1 MNKRLIKPARLLA
14 MALILVL
21 LLSVYLVF
29 LYDLQIVQGEEYYN
43 RSNELSEDTRTVTA
57 TRGNIF
63 DRYGRLMVGNTECY
77 NLKIDTDKLFA
88 NEDPNAVILELV
100 EMVESFGDKYTDDLP
115 ISMEPPFE
123 YLDNMTEIQRTMLEA
138 YFTDSTR
145 VKEFEDMGIP
155 ASPSA
160 VELMSYFRTRY
171 DIANSYNA
179 EEMRKIAS
187 VRYALNVRYSI
198 NTNPYVFVEDASIDL
213 ISDLMGVVGN
223 VVEVET
229 SYVREYNTQYAAH
242 ILGYVQAMSE
252 EDMEKYRPQDENSG
266 YDYDTKV
273 GRDGVEAAFEDWL
286 HGTNGEARVKRTAN
300 GTVTST
306 VYLEDPVPGNHVYL
320 TIDIQLQ
327 EQAERILETGI
338 YELQIERNDDNAE
351 AVAEGRLDEVRE
363 DIQGGAIVVVDVKTG
378 EPLAIASYPTYDL
391 ATLIE
396 DSADLLEADY
406 DPLFPRALMG
416 AYAPGSTFK
425 PCTAIAGLTENI
437 INTETQIECTRI
449 FTKYESLGYAPACW
463 IYTQMDGQL
472 THGYDNVTEALK
484 DSCNIFFYTVA
495 DDLGIRKLM
504 EYAEDFGLGEST
516 GIELTETTGN
526 MSNPDNHL
534 NYDVDGW
541 VDGDTVQAGIGQS
554 DSMFTPLQIA
564 EYCAAIA
571 NGGTRHSAA
580 LLKSVRSYDYSR
592 QLYQNKTE
600 VLSTVDSADYN
611 WAAVQR
617 GMYLMANDITSS
629 SNTVY
634 YTLGNYSYNGVSLPV
649 AAKTGTS
656 QLGEGKTN
664 NAIFMCYA
672 PFDDPE
678 IAVAIVVER
687 GLSGANLSRMAR
699 NVLDAY
705 FSLGS
710 ISNTAERENS
720 LLK

>member
-1 MNKRLIKPARLLA
+1 MKRLVSSSRLA
-14 MALILVL
+14 AFALVVVL
-21 LLSVYLVF
+21 LIALCAGT
-29 LYDLQIVQGEEYYN
+29 LYKLQIIEGAAYYEESQNSLTSYP
-43 RSNELSEDTRTVTA
+43 SVTA
-57 TRGNIF
+57 ARGNIL
-63 DRYGRLMVGNTECY
+63 DRYGRVLVSNRECY
-77 NLKIDTDKLFA
+77 NLKISDTRLFSDEV
-88 NEDPNAVILELV
+88 EDPNAVILQMINLV
-100 EMVESFGDKYTDDLP
+100 EAAGDTYTDDLP
-115 ISMEPPFE
+115 ITLEPPFE
-123 YLDNMTEIQRTMLEA
+123 YTNMTDIQRTLLDA
-138 YFTDSTR
+138 YLKAKGLD
-145 VKEFEDMGIP
+145 EDTT
-155 ASPSA
+155 A

-171 DIANSYNA
+171 EIANSYTA

-187 VRYALNVRYSI
+187 VRYAVNVRYEI
-198 NTNPYVFVEDASIDL
+198 NTNSYIFVEDASIDL

-252 EDMEKYRPQDENSG
+252 EDMAKYRPEDENSG

-286 HGTNGEARVKRTAN
+286 HGTNGEARVTRTAN

-391 ATLIE
+391 ATIIE
-396 DSADLLEADY
+396 DYADLLEADY
-406 DPLFPRALMG
+406 DPLFNRALMG

-437 INTETQIECTRI
+437 INTETQIECTGI
-449 FTKYESLGYAPACW
+449 FTKYESQGYAPACW

-534 NYDVDGW
+534 NYDVDAW

>member
-1 MNKRLIKPARLLA
+1 MKRLVSSSRLA
-14 MALILVL
+14 AFALVVVL
-21 LLSVYLVF
+21 LIALCAGT
-29 LYDLQIVQGEEYYN
+29 LYKLQIIEGAAYYEESQN
-43 RSNELSEDTRTVTA
+43 SLTSSPSVTA
-57 TRGNIF
+57 ARGNIL
-63 DRYGRLMVGNTECY
+63 DRYGRVLVANRECY
-77 NLKIDTDKLFA
+77 NLKISDTRLFSDEV
-88 NEDPNAVILELV
+88 EDPNAVILQMINLV
-100 EMVESFGDKYTDDLP
+100 EAAGETYTDDLP
-115 ISMEPPFE
+115 ITLEPPFE
-123 YLDNMTEIQRTMLEA
+123 YTNMTDIQRTLLDA
-138 YFTDSTR
+138 YLKAKGLD
-145 VKEFEDMGIP
+145 EDTT
-155 ASPSA
+155 A

-171 DIANSYNA
+171 EIANSYTA

-187 VRYALNVRYSI
+187 VRYAVNVRYEI
-198 NTNPYVFVEDASIDL
+198 NTNSYIFVEDASIDL

-252 EDMEKYRPQDENSG
+252 EDMAKYRPEDENSG

-286 HGTNGEARVKRTAN
+286 HGTNGEARVTRTAN

-327 EQAERILETGI
+327 EQVERILETGI

-391 ATLIE
+391 ATIIE
-396 DSADLLEADY
+396 DYADLLEADY
-406 DPLFPRALMG
+406 DPLFNRALMG

-437 INTETQIECTRI
+437 INTETQIECTGI
-449 FTKYESLGYAPACW
+449 FTKYESQGYAPACW

-600 VLSTVDSADYN
+600 VLSIVDSADYN

>member
-1 MNKRLIKPARLLA
+1 MKRLVSSSRLA
-14 MALILVL
+14 AFALVVVL
-21 LLSVYLVF
+21 LIALCAGT
-29 LYDLQIVQGEEYYN
+29 LYKLQIIEGAAYYEESQNSLTSYP
-43 RSNELSEDTRTVTA
+43 SVTA
-57 TRGNIF
+57 ARGNIL
-63 DRYGRLMVGNTECY
+63 DRYGRVLVSNRECY
-77 NLKIDTDKLFA
+77 NLKISDTRLFSDEV
-88 NEDPNAVILELV
+88 EDPNTVILQMINLV
-100 EMVESFGDKYTDDLP
+100 EAAGETYTDDLP
-115 ISMEPPFE
+115 ITLEPPFE
-123 YLDNMTEIQRTMLEA
+123 YTNMTDIQRTLLDA
-138 YFTDSTR
+138 YLKAKGLD
-145 VKEFEDMGIP
+145 EDTT
-155 ASPSA
+155 A

-171 DIANSYNA
+171 EIANSYTA

-187 VRYALNVRYSI
+187 VRYAVNVRYEI
-198 NTNPYVFVEDASIDL
+198 NTNSYIFVEDASIDL

-252 EDMEKYRPQDENSG
+252 EDMAKYRPEDENSG

-327 EQAERILETGI
+327 EQVERILETGI

-391 ATLIE
+391 ATIIE
-396 DSADLLEADY
+396 DYADLLEADY
-406 DPLFPRALMG
+406 DPLFNRALMG

-437 INTETQIECTRI
+437 INTETQIECTGI
-449 FTKYESLGYAPACW
+449 FTKYESQGYAPACW

>member
-1 MNKRLIKPARLLA
+1 MKRLVSSSRLA
-14 MALILVL
+14 AFALVVVL
-21 LLSVYLVF
+21 LIALCAGT
-29 LYDLQIVQGEEYYN
+29 LYKLQIIEGAAYYEESQNSLTSYP
-43 RSNELSEDTRTVTA
+43 SVTA
-57 TRGNIF
+57 ARGNIL
-63 DRYGRLMVGNTECY
+63 DRYGRVLVSNRECY
-77 NLKIDTDKLFA
+77 NLKISDTRLFSDEV
-88 NEDPNAVILELV
+88 EDPNAVILQMINLV
-100 EMVESFGDKYTDDLP
+100 EAAGETYTDDLP
-115 ISMEPPFE
+115 ITLEPPFE
-123 YLDNMTEIQRTMLEA
+123 YTNMTDIQRTLLDA
-138 YFTDSTR
+138 YLKAKGLD
-145 VKEFEDMGIP
+145 EDTT
-155 ASPSA
+155 A

-171 DIANSYNA
+171 EIANSYTA

-187 VRYALNVRYSI
+187 VRYAVNVRYEI
-198 NTNPYVFVEDASIDL
+198 NTNSYIFVEDASIDL

-252 EDMEKYRPQDENSG
+252 EDMAKYRPEDENSG

-391 ATLIE
+391 ATIIE
-396 DSADLLEADY
+396 DYADLLEADY
-406 DPLFPRALMG
+406 DPLFNRALMG

-437 INTETQIECTRI
+437 LNTETQIECTGI
-449 FTKYESLGYAPACW
+449 FTKYESQGYAPACW

-534 NYDVDGW
+534 NYDVDAW

>member
-1 MNKRLIKPARLLA
+1 MKRLVSSSRLA
-14 MALILVL
+14 AFALVVVL
-21 LLSVYLVF
+21 LIALCAGT
-29 LYDLQIVQGEEYYN
+29 LYKLQIIEGAAYYEESQNSLTSYP
-43 RSNELSEDTRTVTA
+43 SVTA
-57 TRGNIF
+57 ARGNIL
-63 DRYGRLMVGNTECY
+63 DRYGRVLVSNRECY
-77 NLKIDTDKLFA
+77 NLKISDTRLFSDEV
-88 NEDPNAVILELV
+88 EDPNAVILQMINLV
-100 EMVESFGDKYTDDLP
+100 EAAGETYTDDLP
-115 ISMEPPFE
+115 ITLEPPFE
-123 YLDNMTEIQRTMLEA
+123 YTNMTDIQRTLLDA
-138 YFTDSTR
+138 YLKAKGLD
-145 VKEFEDMGIP
+145 EDTT
-155 ASPSA
+155 A

-171 DIANSYNA
+171 EIANSYTA

-187 VRYALNVRYSI
+187 VRYAVNVRYEI
-198 NTNPYVFVEDASIDL
+198 NTNSYIFVEDASIDL

-252 EDMEKYRPQDENSG
+252 EDMAKYRPEDENSG

-286 HGTNGEARVKRTAN
+286 HGTNGEARVTRTAN

-391 ATLIE
+391 ATIIE
-396 DSADLLEADY
+396 DYADLLEADY
-406 DPLFPRALMG
+406 DPLFNRALMG

-437 INTETQIECTRI
+437 INTETQIECTGI
-449 FTKYESLGYAPACW
+449 FTKYESQGYAPACW

-600 VLSTVDSADYN
+600 VLSAVDSADYN

-634 YTLGNYSYNGVSLPV
+634 YTLGNYGYNGVSLPV

>member
-1 MNKRLIKPARLLA
+1 MKKLVSSGRLFAFG
-14 MALILVL
+14 ALVVTLIALCV
-21 LLSVYLVF
+21 VT
-29 LYDLQIVQGEEYYN
+29 LYKLQIIEGAAYYEESQN
-43 RSNELSEDTRTVTA
+43 NQASNQTVTA
-57 TRGNIF
+57 ARGNIL
-63 DRYGRLMVGNTECY
+63 DRYGRVLVSNRECY
-77 NLKIDTDKLFA
+77 NLKISDTRLFSDEV
-88 NEDPNAVILELV
+88 EDPNAVILEMIN
-100 EMVESFGDKYTDDLP
+100 MVEAAGETYIDDLP
-115 ISMEPPFE
+115 ITKEPPFE
-123 YLDNMTEIQRTMLEA
+123 YTDMTALQRTLLTA
-138 YFTDSTR
+138 YLDS
-145 VKEFEDMGIP
+145 KGLDEDTT
-155 ASPSA
+155 A

-273 GRDGVEAAFEDWL
+273 GRDGVEYTFEDWL
-286 HGTNGEARVKRTAN
+286 HGTNGTARVTRTAS
-300 GTVTST
+300 GTITST
-306 VYLEDPVPGNHVYL
+306 VYTEDPVPGNHVYL

-327 EQAERILETGI
+327 EAVERILETGI
-338 YELQIERNDDNAE
+338 YELQLKRDEDNAKYTM
-351 AVAEGRLDEVRE
+351 EGKLDEVRE

-378 EPLAIASYPTYDL
+378 EPLAIASYPTFDL
-391 ATLIE
+391 SSIIE
-396 DSADLLEADY
+396 DYSDLLEAEN
-406 DPLFPRALMG
+406 DPLFNRALNG
-416 AYAPGSTFK
+416 AYEPGSTFK

-437 INTETQIECTRI
+437 INTETQIECTGL
-449 FTKYESLGYAPACW
+449 FTKYADQGYAPACW
-463 IYTQMDGQL
+463 IYTQTDGQL
-472 THGYDNVTEALK
+472 THGYDNVTEAIK
-484 DSCNIFFYTVA
+484 DSCNVFFYTVA
-495 DDLGIRKLM
+495 DNLGIRKLM
-504 EYAEDFGLGEST
+504 EYAKNFGLGEST
-516 GIELTETTGN
+516 GIELSETTGN
-526 MSNPDNHL
+526 MANPDNHL
-534 NYDVDGW
+534 NYDVDSW

-554 DSMFTPLQIA
+554 DSMFTPLQLA

-580 LLKSVRSYDYSR
+580 ILKRVRSYDYSR
-592 QLYQNKTE
+592 QLYQKETE
-600 VLSTVDSADYN
+600 ALSTVDSADYN

-629 SNTVY
+629 SSTVY
-634 YTLGNYSYNGVSLPV
+634 YALSNYSYNGVSLPV

-656 QLGEGKTN
+656 QLGEDKTN

-678 IAVAIVVER
+678 IAIAIVVER
-687 GLSGANLSRMAR
+687 GQSGANLSKMAR

-705 FSLGS
+705 FSLGTL
-710 ISNTAERENS
+710 NTTAEREYS

>member
-1 MNKRLIKPARLLA
+1 MKRLVSSSRLA
-14 MALILVL
+14 AFALVVVL
-21 LLSVYLVF
+21 LIALCAGT
-29 LYDLQIVQGEEYYN
+29 LYKLQIIEGAAYYEESQNSLTSYP
-43 RSNELSEDTRTVTA
+43 SVTA
-57 TRGNIF
+57 ARGNIL
-63 DRYGRLMVGNTECY
+63 DRYGRVLVSNRECY
-77 NLKIDTDKLFA
+77 NLKISDTRLFSDEV
-88 NEDPNAVILELV
+88 EDPNAVILQMINLV
-100 EMVESFGDKYTDDLP
+100 EAAGETYTDDLP
-115 ISMEPPFE
+115 ITLEPPFE
-123 YLDNMTEIQRTMLEA
+123 YTNMTDIQRTLLDA
-138 YFTDSTR
+138 YL
-145 VKEFEDMGIP
+145 KAKGLGEDTT
-155 ASPSA
+155 A

-171 DIANSYNA
+171 EIANSYTA

-187 VRYALNVRYSI
+187 VRYAVNVRYEI
-198 NTNPYVFVEDASIDL
+198 NTNSYIFVEDASIDL

-252 EDMEKYRPQDENSG
+252 EDMAKYRPEDENSG

-286 HGTNGEARVKRTAN
+286 HGTNGEARVTRTAN

-327 EQAERILETGI
+327 EQVERILETGI

-391 ATLIE
+391 ATIIE
-396 DSADLLEADY
+396 DYADLLEADY
-406 DPLFPRALMG
+406 DPLFNRALMG

-437 INTETQIECTRI
+437 INTETQIECTGI
-449 FTKYESLGYAPACW
+449 FTKYESQGYAPACW

-634 YTLGNYSYNGVSLPV
+634 YTLGNYGYNGVSLPV

>member
-1 MNKRLIKPARLLA
+1 MKRLVSSSRLA
-14 MALILVL
+14 AFALVVVL
-21 LLSVYLVF
+21 LIALCAGT
-29 LYDLQIVQGEEYYN
+29 LYKLQIIEGAAYYEESQNSLTSYP
-43 RSNELSEDTRTVTA
+43 SVTA
-57 TRGNIF
+57 ARGNIL
-63 DRYGRLMVGNTECY
+63 DRYGRVLVSNRECY
-77 NLKIDTDKLFA
+77 NLKISDTRLFSDEV
-88 NEDPNAVILELV
+88 EDPNAVILQMINLV
-100 EMVESFGDKYTDDLP
+100 EAAGETYTDDLP
-115 ISMEPPFE
+115 ITLEPPFE
-123 YLDNMTEIQRTMLEA
+123 YTNMTDIQRTLLDA
-138 YFTDSTR
+138 YLKAKGLD
-145 VKEFEDMGIP
+145 EDTT
-155 ASPSA
+155 A

-171 DIANSYNA
+171 EIANSYTA

-187 VRYALNVRYSI
+187 VRYAVNVRYEI
-198 NTNPYVFVEDASIDL
+198 NTNSYIFVEDASIDL

-252 EDMEKYRPQDENSG
+252 EDMAKYRPEDENSG

-286 HGTNGEARVKRTAN
+286 HGTNGEARVTRTAN

-327 EQAERILETGI
+327 EQVERILETGI

-391 ATLIE
+391 ATIIE
-396 DSADLLEADY
+396 DYADLLEADY
-406 DPLFPRALMG
+406 DPLFNRALMG

-437 INTETQIECTRI
+437 INTETQIECTGI
-449 FTKYESLGYAPACW
+449 FTKYESQGYAPACW

-516 GIELTETTGN
+516 GIELTETIGN

>member
-1 MNKRLIKPARLLA
+1 MIN
-14 MALILVL
+14 
-21 LLSVYLVF
+21 
-29 LYDLQIVQGEEYYN
+29 
-43 RSNELSEDTRTVTA
+43 
-57 TRGNIF
+57 
-63 DRYGRLMVGNTECY
+63 
-77 NLKIDTDKLFA
+77 
-88 NEDPNAVILELV
+88 LV
-100 EMVESFGDKYTDDLP
+100 EAAGETYTDDLP
-115 ISMEPPFE
+115 ITLEPPFE
-123 YLDNMTEIQRTMLEA
+123 YTNMTDIQRTLLDA
-138 YFTDSTR
+138 YLKAKGLD
-145 VKEFEDMGIP
+145 EDTT
-155 ASPSA
+155 A

-171 DIANSYNA
+171 EIANSYTA

-187 VRYALNVRYSI
+187 VRYAVNVRYEI
-198 NTNPYVFVEDASIDL
+198 NTNSYIFVEDASIDL

-229 SYVREYNTQYAAH
+229 SYVREYSTQYAAH

-252 EDMEKYRPQDENSG
+252 EDMAKYRPEDENSG

-286 HGTNGEARVKRTAN
+286 HGTNGEARVTRTAN

-327 EQAERILETGI
+327 EQVERILETGI

-391 ATLIE
+391 ATIIE
-396 DSADLLEADY
+396 DYADLLEADY
-406 DPLFPRALMG
+406 DPLFNRALMG

-437 INTETQIECTRI
+437 INTETQIECTGI
-449 FTKYESLGYAPACW
+449 FTKYESQGYAPACW

-634 YTLGNYSYNGVSLPV
+634 YTLGNYGYNGVSLPV

>member
-1 MNKRLIKPARLLA
+1 MKRLVSSSRLA
-14 MALILVL
+14 AFALVVVL
-21 LLSVYLVF
+21 LIALCAGT
-29 LYDLQIVQGEEYYN
+29 LYKLQIIEGAAYYEESQNSLTSYP
-43 RSNELSEDTRTVTA
+43 SVTA
-57 TRGNIF
+57 ARGNIL
-63 DRYGRLMVGNTECY
+63 DRYGRVLVSNRECY
-77 NLKIDTDKLFA
+77 NLKISDTRLFSDEV
-88 NEDPNAVILELV
+88 EDPNAVILQMINLV
-100 EMVESFGDKYTDDLP
+100 EAAGETYTDDLP
-115 ISMEPPFE
+115 ITLEPPFE
-123 YLDNMTEIQRTMLEA
+123 YTNMTDIQRTLLDA
-138 YFTDSTR
+138 YL
-145 VKEFEDMGIP
+145 KAKGLGEDTT
-155 ASPSA
+155 A

-171 DIANSYNA
+171 EIANSYTA

-187 VRYALNVRYSI
+187 VRYAVNVRYEI
-198 NTNPYVFVEDASIDL
+198 NTNSYIFVEDASIDL

-252 EDMEKYRPQDENSG
+252 EDMAKYRPEDENSG

-286 HGTNGEARVKRTAN
+286 HGTNGEARVTRTAN

-391 ATLIE
+391 ATIIE
-396 DSADLLEADY
+396 DYADLLEADY
-406 DPLFPRALMG
+406 DPLFNRALMG

-437 INTETQIECTRI
+437 INTETQIECTGI
-449 FTKYESLGYAPACW
+449 FTKYESQGYAPACW

-580 LLKSVRSYDYSR
+580 ILKSVRSYDYSR

>member
-1 MNKRLIKPARLLA
+1 MKRLVSSSRLA
-14 MALILVL
+14 AFALVVVL
-21 LLSVYLVF
+21 LIALCAGT
-29 LYDLQIVQGEEYYN
+29 LYKLQIIEGAAYYEESQNSLTSYP
-43 RSNELSEDTRTVTA
+43 SVTA
-57 TRGNIF
+57 ARGNIL
-63 DRYGRLMVGNTECY
+63 DRYGRVLVSNRECY
-77 NLKIDTDKLFA
+77 NLKISDTRLFSDEV
-88 NEDPNAVILELV
+88 EDPNAVILQMINLV
-100 EMVESFGDKYTDDLP
+100 EAAGDTYTDDLP
-115 ISMEPPFE
+115 ITLEPPFE
-123 YLDNMTEIQRTMLEA
+123 YTNMTDIQRTLLDA
-138 YFTDSTR
+138 YLKAKGLD
-145 VKEFEDMGIP
+145 EDTT
-155 ASPSA
+155 A

-171 DIANSYNA
+171 EIANSYTA

-187 VRYALNVRYSI
+187 VRYAVNVRYEI
-198 NTNPYVFVEDASIDL
+198 NTNSYIFVEDASIDL

-229 SYVREYNTQYAAH
+229 SYVREYSTQYAAH

-252 EDMEKYRPQDENSG
+252 EDMAKYRPEDENSG

-286 HGTNGEARVKRTAN
+286 HGTNGEARVTRTAN

-327 EQAERILETGI
+327 EQVERILETGI

-351 AVAEGRLDEVRE
+351 AVAEGRPDEVRE

-391 ATLIE
+391 ATIIE
-396 DSADLLEADY
+396 DYADLLEADY
-406 DPLFPRALMG
+406 DPLFNRALMG

-437 INTETQIECTRI
+437 INTETQIECTGI
-449 FTKYESLGYAPACW
+449 FTKYESQGYAPACW

>member
-1 MNKRLIKPARLLA
+1 MKRLVSSSRLA
-14 MALILVL
+14 AFALVVVL
-21 LLSVYLVF
+21 LIALCAGT
-29 LYDLQIVQGEEYYN
+29 LYKLQIIEGAAYYEESQNSLTSYP
-43 RSNELSEDTRTVTA
+43 SVTA
-57 TRGNIF
+57 ARGNIL
-63 DRYGRLMVGNTECY
+63 DRYGRVLVSNRECY
-77 NLKIDTDKLFA
+77 NLKISDTRLFSDEV
-88 NEDPNAVILELV
+88 EDPNAVILQMINLV
-100 EMVESFGDKYTDDLP
+100 EAAGETYTDDLP
-115 ISMEPPFE
+115 ITLEPPFE
-123 YLDNMTEIQRTMLEA
+123 YTNMTDIQRTLLDA
-138 YFTDSTR
+138 YL
-145 VKEFEDMGIP
+145 KAKGLGEDTT
-155 ASPSA
+155 A

-171 DIANSYNA
+171 EIANSYTA

-187 VRYALNVRYSI
+187 VRYAVNVRYEI
-198 NTNPYVFVEDASIDL
+198 NTNSYIFVEDASIDL

-252 EDMEKYRPQDENSG
+252 EDMAKYRPEDENSG

-286 HGTNGEARVKRTAN
+286 HGTNGEARVTRTAN

-391 ATLIE
+391 ATIIE
-396 DSADLLEADY
+396 DYADLLEADY
-406 DPLFPRALMG
+406 DPLFNRALMG
-416 AYAPGSTFK
+416 AYAPGSTFQ

-437 INTETQIECTRI
+437 INTETQIECTGI
-449 FTKYESLGYAPACW
+449 FTKYESQGYAPACW
-463 IYTQMDGQL
+463 LYTQMDGQL

-600 VLSTVDSADYN
+600 VLSAVDSADYN

>member
-1 MNKRLIKPARLLA
+1 MKRLVSSSRLA
-14 MALILVL
+14 AFGLIVVMLITLCVAT
-21 LLSVYLVF
+21 
-29 LYDLQIVQGEEYYN
+29 LYKLQIIDGAAYYEESVN
-43 RSNELSEDTRTVTA
+43 SDPTEESVTA
-57 TRGNIF
+57 ARGNIL
-63 DRYGRLMVGNTECY
+63 DRYGRVLVSNRECY
-77 NLKIDTDKLFA
+77 NLKISDTRLFSDEV
-88 NEDPNAVILELV
+88 EDPNAVILQMINLV
-100 EMVESFGDKYTDDLP
+100 EAAGETYTDDLP
-115 ISMEPPFE
+115 ITLEPPFE
-123 YLDNMTEIQRTMLEA
+123 YTNMTDIQRTLLDA
-138 YFTDSTR
+138 YLKAKGLD
-145 VKEFEDMGIP
+145 EDTT
-155 ASPSA
+155 A

-171 DIANSYNA
+171 EIANSYTA

-187 VRYALNVRYSI
+187 VRYAVNVRYEI
-198 NTNPYVFVEDASIDL
+198 NTNSYIFVEDASIDL

-252 EDMEKYRPQDENSG
+252 EDMAKYRPEDENSG

-286 HGTNGEARVKRTAN
+286 HGTNGEARVTRTAN

-327 EQAERILETGI
+327 EQVERILETGI

-391 ATLIE
+391 ATIIE
-396 DSADLLEADY
+396 DYADLLEADY
-406 DPLFPRALMG
+406 DPLFNRALMG

-437 INTETQIECTRI
+437 INTETQIECTGI
-449 FTKYESLGYAPACW
+449 FTKYESQGYAPACW

-516 GIELTETTGN
+516 GIELTETIGN

-634 YTLGNYSYNGVSLPV
+634 YTLGNYGYNGVSLPV

>member
-1 MNKRLIKPARLLA
+1 MKRLVSSSRLA
-14 MALILVL
+14 AFALVVVL
-21 LLSVYLVF
+21 LIALCAGT
-29 LYDLQIVQGEEYYN
+29 LYKLQIIEGAAYYEESQNSLTSYP
-43 RSNELSEDTRTVTA
+43 SVTA
-57 TRGNIF
+57 ARGNIL
-63 DRYGRLMVGNTECY
+63 DRYGRVLVSNRECY
-77 NLKIDTDKLFA
+77 NLKISDTRLFSDEV
-88 NEDPNAVILELV
+88 EDPNTVILQMINLV
-100 EMVESFGDKYTDDLP
+100 EAAGETYTDDLP
-115 ISMEPPFE
+115 ITLEPPFE
-123 YLDNMTEIQRTMLEA
+123 YTNMTDIQRTLLDA
-138 YFTDSTR
+138 YL
-145 VKEFEDMGIP
+145 KAKGLGEDTT
-155 ASPSA
+155 A

-171 DIANSYNA
+171 EIANSYTA

-187 VRYALNVRYSI
+187 VRYAVNVRYEI
-198 NTNPYVFVEDASIDL
+198 NTNSYIFVEDASIDL

-252 EDMEKYRPQDENSG
+252 EDMAKYRPEDENSG

-391 ATLIE
+391 ATIIE
-396 DSADLLEADY
+396 DYADLLEADY
-406 DPLFPRALMG
+406 DPLFNRALMG
-416 AYAPGSTFK
+416 AYAPGSAFK

-437 INTETQIECTRI
+437 INTETQIECTGI
-449 FTKYESLGYAPACW
+449 FTKYESQGYAPACW

>member
-1 MNKRLIKPARLLA
+1 MKRLVSSSRLA
-14 MALILVL
+14 AFALVVVL
-21 LLSVYLVF
+21 LIALCAGT
-29 LYDLQIVQGEEYYN
+29 LYKLQIIEGAAYYEESQNSLTSYP
-43 RSNELSEDTRTVTA
+43 SVTA
-57 TRGNIF
+57 ARGNIL
-63 DRYGRLMVGNTECY
+63 DRYGRVLVSNRECY
-77 NLKIDTDKLFA
+77 NLKISDTRLFSDEV
-88 NEDPNAVILELV
+88 EDPNAVILQMINLV
-100 EMVESFGDKYTDDLP
+100 EAAGETYTDDLP
-115 ISMEPPFE
+115 ITLEPPFE
-123 YLDNMTEIQRTMLEA
+123 YTNMTDIQRTLLDA
-138 YFTDSTR
+138 YLKAQGLD
-145 VKEFEDMGIP
+145 EDTT
-155 ASPSA
+155 A

-171 DIANSYNA
+171 EIANSYTA

-187 VRYALNVRYSI
+187 VRYAVNVRYEI
-198 NTNPYVFVEDASIDL
+198 NTNSYIFVEDASIDL

-252 EDMEKYRPQDENSG
+252 EDMAKYRPEDENSG

-327 EQAERILETGI
+327 EQVERILETGI

-391 ATLIE
+391 ATIIE
-396 DSADLLEADY
+396 DYADLLEADY
-406 DPLFPRALMG
+406 DPLFNRALMG

-437 INTETQIECTRI
+437 INTETQIECTGI
-449 FTKYESLGYAPACW
+449 FTKYESQGYAPACW